1 MVERIISG
9 GQTGADRGGLDAAMA
24 LGIPHGGSCPK
35 GRRAEDGE
43 IPGRYRLR
51 EMASRDYRARTK
63 QNVLDADGTVIF
75 TPGQPSGGS
84 ALTASVAQASR
95 KPFLHVD
102 LDTLSTNP
110 VEVAQR
116 FRAWLAEHTVR
127 ILNVAGARESKAPGI
142 QGVVAQFLQA
152 ALPHAGR
159 AYALEEENLDAPA
172 LLAAE
177 EPQNYVGARRRKD
190 KTP

>member
-63 QNVLDADGTVIF
+63 QNVLDSDGTVIF
-75 TPGQPSGGS
+75 TPGRPSGGS
-84 ALTASVAQASR
+84 AFTVSVARESH

-102 LDTLSTNP
+102 LDTLATNP
-110 VEVAQR
+110 GEVAQR
-116 FRAWLAEHTVR
+116 FRAWLAAHEVR
-127 ILNVAGARESKAPGI
+127 VLNVAGARESKAPGI
-142 QGVVAQFLQA
+142 QGMVARFLQA
-152 ALPHAGR
+152 ALPHERR
-159 AYALEEENLDAPA
+159 AYPLEEERLDAPA
-172 LLAAE
+172 MLAAE
-177 EPQNYVGARRRKD
+177 EPQTYRGARRRKQ
-190 KTP
+190 TTR